1 MLTRLLALPFALL
14 LLAAT
19 ALPAE
24 AQDYPVRP
32 VRLIVAFAPGTTS
45 DIIGRIIAEKLT
57 RQMGQPFV
65 VENRTGAGG
74 TIGAETVAKAE
85 PDGHTLLLSTAALPV
100 SAHVYPNLRYNTA
113 KDFASVTVIS
123 HSPLLLAANLD
134 FAPKSVQE
142 LVQYTKKNPAAKVSF
157 GSAGVGTSHH
167 LTGEKFKLDTGIDML
182 HVPYKG
188 SGPAH
193 IDLMSGQIQLMFDN
207 IVALIPHVRAGKV
220 RPIAVSSAKRHPQL
234 PEVPTI
240 QEAGVKDFETVAWFG
255 IVAPA
260 GTPRNVI
267 ARLNAETLKALKL
280 PDVEKRLVDSGSDVI
295 GNSPEQADEF
305 LLTVVW
311 IRFYSVAR
319 TRFCW
324 EASARACSKGP
335 VRGPWVVNGHRRR
348 SERGVRVE
356 RRRRLVMF
364 DLVAPG
370 LLHVGPVQV
379 P

>member
-1 MLTRLLALPFALL
+1 MLARLLALPVALV
-14 LLAAT
+14 LLAAA
-19 ALPAE
+19 ALPAG

-45 DIIGRIIAEKLT
+45 DIIGRMIAEKLT

-123 HSPLLLAANLD
+123 HSPLLLAANVD
-134 FAPKSVQE
+134 FPPRSVQE
-142 LVQYTKKNPAAKVSF
+142 LVEYTKKNPAKVSF

-193 IDLMSGQIQLMFDN
+193 IDLMGGQIQLMFDN

-220 RPIAVSSAKRHPQL
+220 RALAVSSAKRHPQL

-280 PDVEKRLVDSGSDVI
+280 PEVEKRLIESGSTII

-305 LLTVVW
+305 LRAEVEKWGKVV
-311 IRFYSVAR
+311 
-319 TRFCW
+319 
-324 EASARACSKGP
+324 RAAKVTP
-335 VRGPWVVNGHRRR
+335 N
-348 SERGVRVE
+348 
-356 RRRRLVMF
+356 
-364 DLVAPG
+364 
-370 LLHVGPVQV
+370 
-379 P
+379 

>member
-1 MLTRLLALPFALL
+1 MLPRLLALPFALL

-19 ALPAE
+19 ALPAA
-24 AQDYPVRP
+24 AQNYPARP

-45 DIIGRIIAEKLT
+45 DIIGRMFAEKLT
-57 RQMGQPFV
+57 QQMGQPFI

-74 TIGAETVAKAE
+74 TIGADAVAKAE

-100 SAHVYPNLRYNTA
+100 SAHVYPNLKYDTA

-134 FAPKSVQE
+134 FPAKSVQE
-142 LVQYTKKNPAAKVSF
+142 LIQYAKKNPGKVSF

-193 IDLMSGQIQLMFDN
+193 IDLMGGQIQLMFDN
-207 IVALIPHVRAGKV
+207 IVALIPHVRSGKV
-220 RPIAVSSAKRHPQL
+220 RALAVSSAKRHPLL
-234 PEVPTI
+234 PDVPSM

-260 GTPRNVI
+260 GTPRNVVS
-267 ARLNAETLKALKL
+267 RLNAEALKAIKL
-280 PDVEKRLVDSGSDVI
+280 PDVDKRLVDSGSSII
-295 GNSPEQADEF
+295 GNSPEQADQF
-305 LLTVVW
+305 LRAEVEKWGKVV
-311 IRFYSVAR
+311 
-319 TRFCW
+319 
-324 EASARACSKGP
+324 RAANVKP
-335 VRGPWVVNGHRRR
+335 N
-348 SERGVRVE
+348 
-356 RRRRLVMF
+356 
-364 DLVAPG
+364 
-370 LLHVGPVQV
+370 
-379 P
+379 

>member
-45 DIIGRIIAEKLT
+45 DIIGRIFAEKLT

-74 TIGAETVAKAE
+74 TIGAETVAKAD

-134 FAPKSVQE
+134 FPPRTVQE
-142 LVQYTKKNPAAKVSF
+142 LVQYAKKNPAKVSF

-193 IDLMSGQIQLMFDN
+193 IDLMGGQIQLMFDN

-220 RPIAVSSAKRHPQL
+220 RALAVSSAQRHPQL
-234 PEVPTI
+234 PDVPTI

-255 IVAPA
+255 ILAPA

-280 PDVEKRLVDSGSDVI
+280 PDVEKRLVEGGSNII

-305 LLTVVW
+305 LRAELEKWGKVV
-311 IRFYSVAR
+311 
-319 TRFCW
+319 
-324 EASARACSKGP
+324 RAANVTP
-335 VRGPWVVNGHRRR
+335 N
-348 SERGVRVE
+348 
-356 RRRRLVMF
+356 
-364 DLVAPG
+364 
-370 LLHVGPVQV
+370 
-379 P
+379 